1 MSHQALNRG
10 KKKDPLSIADSGPSQ
25 RARRV
30 TIPQPPDRQSA
41 SDASASLQIKAFR
54 PSVEPACTAAC
65 TGSTENVSA
74 KPAEEAGRKARKA
87 KLKTAATTTAI
98 PADDGNR
105 RQPTTDFAQQV
116 AGIMALPLTDAEKT
130 DCIRRLLAAQPLK
143 GC

>member
-1 MSHQALNRG
+1 MIKGQRSELNR
-10 KKKDPLSIADSGPSQ
+10 
-25 RARRV
+25 
-30 TIPQPPDRQSA
+30 QPPVYKTGA
-41 SDASASLQIKAFR
+41 LPCESLQIKAFR

-65 TGSTENVSA
+65 TGSTENGSA
-74 KPAEEAGRKARKA
+74 KRAEEAGRKARKA

-130 DCIRRLLAAQPLK
+130 DCIRRLLAAQTK